1 MRMYLSTAEF
11 LNDFWLNQY
20 SKYEITDKYAWKMI
34 AKIAFFFKVKKKL
47 YLSCKLWLDYSLL
60 EMLCSHYM

>member
-34 AKIAFFFKVKKKL
+34 AKIAFFFKVKKN
-47 YLSCKLWLDYSLL
+47 CT
-60 EMLCSHYM
+60 